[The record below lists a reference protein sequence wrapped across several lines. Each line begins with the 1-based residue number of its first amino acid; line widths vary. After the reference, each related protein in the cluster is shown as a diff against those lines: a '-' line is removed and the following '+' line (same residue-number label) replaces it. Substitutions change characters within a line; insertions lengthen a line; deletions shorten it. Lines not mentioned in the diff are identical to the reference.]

1 MRKILISI
9 LFLIF
14 STITSY
20 ADQFYAGIDIAQIS
34 LDTGVSNISANLDED
49 DTLMKFTGG
58 YNVNENVS
66 IEAFYLDFGQASLSG
81 VSGNRF
87 SYKGSTYQFIATGT
101 IYLTADVAG
110 VGIMSD
116 YDLCEHFEGNVID
129 MNKMKK
135 EYPQYDYNTF
145 QLKLFSSAE
154 GFVTTNG
161 GGGILCSYFQKPV
174 VMYIPHGKELRTN
187 YVTNK
192 DSYLNKL
199 SENNIYP
206 VIDEGN
212 MNNYS
217 KVIEKI
223 KKVFKD

>member
-87 SYKGSTYQFIATGT
+87 SYKGSTYQFTATGT
-101 IYLTADVAG
+101 IYLTADTMG
-110 VGIMSD
+110 VGGKYNFYRSKNKKTSAYLLGGMHSWDI
-116 YDLCEHFEGNVID
+116 VIGV
-129 MNKMKK
+129 
-135 EYPQYDYNTF
+135 
-145 QLKLFSSAE
+145 SSATSSDNVTTTGTDPYYGFGANYAISE
-154 GFVTTNG
+154 NLKANISYQNYEMDSESIDGFVLG
-161 GGGILCSYFQKPV
+161 FEYDF
-174 VMYIPHGKELRTN
+174 
-187 YVTNK
+187 
-192 DSYLNKL
+192 
-199 SENNIYP
+199 
-206 VIDEGN
+206 
-212 MNNYS
+212 
-217 KVIEKI
+217 
-223 KKVFKD
+223 